1 VDGFFDGLI
10 SFLSQTT
17 ERGFIGAPQQQLVQH
32 GNDVDGLLSGLVQAA
47 GMHPPGSG
55 LGQI

>member
-1 VDGFFDGLI
+1 LI

-32 GNDVDGLLSGLVQAA
+32 GNDVDGLLNGLVQAA
-47 GMHPPGSG
+47 GVHPPGSG